1 MPRDLTEYEDAIRD
15 ALAVTNQAFPMGTVG
30 QEVSELRVACFT
42 VTLAD
47 MLAQTRT

>member
-15 ALAVTNQAFPMGTVG
+15 ALAVTNQLFPAGVAG
-30 QEVSELRVACFT
+30 ELRVACFT
-42 VTLAD
+42 VVLTE